1 MAGQIKG
8 ITIEFRGDTTKLD
21 KAMRDINKEAR
32 NVQTELKEIDRA
44 LKFNPKN
51 VDLLRQ
57 KYDVLQDAIKGTRE
71 KLDVLKAAQ
80 QKADDA
86 GVDKN
91 SAEYR
96 ELQREII
103 KAESQLKN
111 FNKEARKI
119 KAATSVLGQA
129 SAKFKELGTNLTKAG
144 QAMRG
149 FSMAGAAVVGSLG
162 AMAYKSSEVADDLN
176 TMSKIYGIS
185 TTELQ
190 KYALTAEMVD
200 VDLDTITKSHVKLEK
215 SMMSA
220 ANGNKTNAA
229 YFEQL
234 GVAVTNADGSLRD
247 SDEVFNDVITA
258 LGGMEDETAR
268 DAVAMQ
274 LLGKSAVELNPLIQ
288 DNGETY
294 QRTAEIFAKYGLDY
308 IDQDTLDKANQFN
321 DQLQLIRA
329 MGTLAFQ
336 EVGAKLA
343 ELLLP
348 ALEKVVDWV
357 GQLVGWLSNLD
368 PRILM
373 IIGGIAGLVAIIAPL
388 LTGLGQLAFAISSIM
403 GLMATLEVSFG
414 GLIAAALPYIA
425 VIAAI
430 VAVGVTLYKNWDVIK
445 AKAKAL
451 WTALKT
457 TFNNIKTSIVNAFNS
472 VKTFLVN
479 TFNSIV
485 ATAKARFDAVRTAI
499 VTPIQKAK
507 DAIQTAWNRI
517 KSILSGKISLP
528 HIKLPHF
535 SISGKFSL
543 NPPSVPHLN
552 VDWYKRGGIFASGPQ
567 IIGVGESGPE
577 AVIPLD
583 KLWSKMDDI
592 ISASGGGIVVNVYGS
607 AGMDVNQLAAAVEE
621 RLVRVQKM
629 RNKAFSV

>member
-32 NVQTELKEIDRA
+32 NVQTELKSIDKA

-51 VDLLRQ
+51 VELLRQ

-111 FNKEARKI
+111 FNKEARKV

-129 SAKFKELGTNLTKAG
+129 SAKFKELGTSLTQAG

-149 FSMAGAAVVGSLG
+149 FSIAGAAVVGSLG
-162 AMAYKSSEVADDLN
+162 AMAYKSSQVADDLN
-176 TMSKIYGIS
+176 TMSKVYGIS

-294 QRTAEIFAKYGLDY
+294 QKTAEIFAKYGLDY

-321 DQLQLIRA
+321 DQLQMIRA

-451 WTALKT
+451 WTAIKT
-457 TFNNIKTSIVNAFNS
+457 TFTNIKTSIVNAFNS

-485 ATAKARFDAVRTAI
+485 ATAKARFDAVRTAV

-507 DAIQTAWNRI
+507 EAIKTAWNRI

-535 SISGKFSL
+535 KINGKFSL
-543 NPPSVPHLN
+543 NPPSVPHLG

-592 ISASGGGIVVNVYGS
+592 INASGGGIVVNVYGS

>member
-32 NVQTELKEIDRA
+32 NVQTELKSIDKA

-51 VDLLRQ
+51 VELLRQ

-111 FNKEARKI
+111 FNKEARKV

-149 FSMAGAAVVGSLG
+149 FSMAGAAVVGTLG

-176 TMSKIYGIS
+176 TMSKVYGIS

-234 GVAVTNADGSLRD
+234 GVAVTNADGSLRE

-294 QRTAEIFAKYGLDY
+294 KQTAEIFAKYGLDY
-308 IDQDTLDKANQFN
+308 IDQETLDKAAQFN

-451 WTALKT
+451 WTAIKT
-457 TFNNIKTSIVNAFNS
+457 TFTNIKTSIVNAFNS
-472 VKTFLVN
+472 VNTFLVN
-479 TFNSIV
+479 TFNNIV
-485 ATAKARFDAVRTAI
+485 ATAKAKFDAVKTAV
-499 VTPIQKAK
+499 VTPINKAK
-507 DAIQTAWNRI
+507 EAIQTAWNRI
-517 KSILSGKISLP
+517 KSILSGKLSLP

-535 SISGKFSL
+535 KINGKFSL
-543 NPPSVPHLN
+543 NPPSVPHLD
-552 VDWYKRGGIFASGPQ
+552 VDWYKRGGIFNGPQ
-567 IIGVGESGPE
+567 VIGVGESGSE

-583 KLWSKMDDI
+583 KLWSKMDEI